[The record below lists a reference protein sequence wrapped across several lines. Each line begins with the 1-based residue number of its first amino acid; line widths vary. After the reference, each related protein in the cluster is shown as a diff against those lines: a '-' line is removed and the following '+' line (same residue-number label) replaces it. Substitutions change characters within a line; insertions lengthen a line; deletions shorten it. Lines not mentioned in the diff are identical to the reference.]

1 MTTLGQEVDRFLVT
15 SDQYESEGLKDRF
28 GDSFL
33 LFNRKGTY
41 FNRNWEIN
49 FKKQKQDQYGST
61 SPYSARSL
69 ASKHDQISLML
80 YNRTRQMGE
89 TPKNNA

>member
-28 GDSFL
+28 GD
-33 LFNRKGTY
+33 
-41 FNRNWEIN
+41 